1 MPRLDRHQRPQS
13 PTVRAVP
20 ITDSDKEADASA
32 ARSDE
37 DQILVA
43 MLEQPRSIAA
53 LAIACNWVSSG
64 GEPQKSKAHR
74 VMRGLEKSGHVKK
87 GRGDIYEL
95 TDRGSKSAKAAV
107 QASAR

>member
-1 MPRLDRHQRPQS
+1 MPTPPVATRTKSSLPCSSSRDRS
-13 PTVRAVP
+13 P
-20 ITDSDKEADASA
+20 
-32 ARSDE
+32 
-37 DQILVA
+37 
-43 MLEQPRSIAA
+43 A
-53 LAIACNWVSSG
+53 LATACNWVSSG
-64 GEPQKSKAHR
+64 GEPQKSKVHR